1 MSRDEL
7 LDQMYGMRSKFT
19 DYASFS
25 KAKLEDLF
33 SKEAL
38 KQANKL
44 EINELKTIYLENKGN
59 KFLRHELPVEAQYAP
74 VFTISV
80 MDIDGDGN
88 LDFILG
94 GNQNTTRL
102 RLGMIDANF
111 GQVYLGDGKGEFSTV
126 DPRKTGLAFLGDV
139 KNTAIIDLSHLK
151 ILLVGINNQG
161 IEAYVLNSSLK
172 KKP

>member
-1 MSRDEL
+1 
-7 LDQMYGMRSKFT
+7 
-19 DYASFS
+19 
-25 KAKLEDLF
+25 
-33 SKEAL
+33 
-38 KQANKL
+38 
-44 EINELKTIYLENKGN
+44 
-59 KFLRHELPVEAQYAP
+59 
-74 VFTISV
+74 
-80 MDIDGDGN
+80 
-88 LDFILG
+88 
-94 GNQNTTRL
+94 
-102 RLGMIDANF
+102 MIDANF